1 MAALCKAWVCGR
13 SLAGIVGSNPAEC
26 MNVCLLQMLCVVS
39 LCVGLITRPEE
50 CYRMWCVWVR
60 SWSPVG
66 ESMARNW
73 VQEPQGGGGAG
84 KKQRDSFHCE
94 VWYGSFI
101 QNTLKSPVVNLC
113 TTRFKIQKFYILFR
127 LHVYVLCMG
136 IGTHIEIFFPHASL
150 IDCFF

>member
-1 MAALCKAWVCGR
+1 
-13 SLAGIVGSNPAEC
+13 
-26 MNVCLLQMLCVVS
+26 
-39 LCVGLITRPEE
+39 
-50 CYRMWCVWVR
+50 
-60 SWSPVG
+60 
-66 ESMARNW
+66 MARNW

-150 IDCFF
+150 IVCFFFK